1 MRVKIPWD
9 RPQPGR
15 FSIEQWEI
23 DPLRTALLVI
33 DMQMGYV
40 DSTSR
45 IGRMLRQRFPDIYR
59 YYYPRLEQTVLPNI
73 LQLRDFFQSHAL
85 QMVYIRAGLQLP
97 GGRDLPPWSWRAAQ
111 VGQPESLFLANDG
124 PEYELVPQLAPLP
137 HDLVLDVNSVSPFAS
152 TSLDQLLR
160 NMGVENLVVTGVL
173 TNAAVESTVTD
184 AGDRGYNAILVEDGC
199 AAYRQE
205 EHEDT
210 LANARWWVVKTTDE
224 VMGTFGELL

>member
-33 DMQMGYV
+33 DMQLGYV
-40 DSTSR
+40 DPTSR
-45 IGRMLRQRFPDIYR
+45 TGRMLRQRFPDIYR

-73 LQLRDFFQSHAL
+73 LQLRDFFQGHAL
-85 QMVYIRAGLQLP
+85 QLVYIRAGLQLP
-97 GGRDLPPWSWRAAQ
+97 GGRDLPSWSWRAAQ
-111 VGQPESLFLANDG
+111 VGQPESFLYAHDS
-124 PEYELVPQLAPLP
+124 PEYELVPQLVPLP

-173 TNAAVESTVTD
+173 TNAAVESTATD

-205 EHEDT
+205 EHEDA
-210 LANARWWVVKTTDE
+210 LANARWWVVKTTNE
-224 VMGTFGELL
+224 VIGTFGELL